1 MKTHRRV
8 LLTAIVMTA
17 ATAALPSAILAQPSW
32 ETTEVT
38 LDLYRF
44 RWENHNGMFLV
55 TEDGVVVFDPIGVD
69 AATQM
74 AGEIQRIAPGA
85 ALSAIVY
92 SHSDADHTTG
102 ARALMT
108 AMGQS
113 SVTIIAHE
121 LAVAPIQERSDPAQ
135 PLPTVTFAER
145 MELRIGGREIELYYL
160 GRGHTDNM
168 IVPFIAD
175 AGVAFAVD
183 FVANDRMGY
192 QDLAG
197 WYFPD
202 LFSSISGLL
211 TIPFDTIVFGH
222 GPNGDRDS
230 IHRQVEY
237 YDDLTWAVRDAI
249 DRGWTEDQAAGE
261 IRLDEYRQWD
271 QYETWFP
278 MNVRGIYRWL
288 TG

>member
-17 ATAALPSAILAQPSW
+17 AATALPSAILAQASW

-85 ALSAIVY
+85 ALAAIVY

-113 SVTIIAHE
+113 SATIIAHE
-121 LAVAPIQERSDPAQ
+121 LAVAPIQGRSDPAQ

-192 QDLAG
+192 QDLGG

-202 LFSSISGLL
+202 LFSSISRLL

-261 IRLDEYRQWD
+261 IRLDEYSQWD
-271 QYETWFP
+271 QYDTWFP